1 MLIKQIKKKEMKEN
15 AEKELG
21 KYFVD
26 ISKYVV
32 TAILISSF
40 LGSFEEKWMIYSF
53 GLVAALL
60 FLIAG
65 LLYLNKKNK

>member
-1 MLIKQIKKKEMKEN
+1 MKEN

>member
-1 MLIKQIKKKEMKEN
+1 MKES

-32 TAILISSF
+32 TAILITSF
-40 LGSFEEKWMIYSF
+40 LGSFSERWMIYAF

-60 FLIAG
+60 FLTAG
-65 LLYLNKKNK
+65 LLYLNKKDK